1 MSKKI
6 LIVDDNE
13 QDRMIMKRYLF
24 QAGYYT
30 LFMAE
35 SGKEALAIAFN
46 EKPDL
51 IILDI
56 MMPVLSGSE
65 VGEILKNDQRTS
77 KIPIIFL
84 TGLLQKE
91 EAEHLGYQISGDHF
105 LSKPVKPTEL
115 ISMVERIFK

>member
-13 QDRMIMKRYLF
+13 QDRMIMKRYLY
-24 QAGYYT
+24 QAGYYN

-35 SGKEALAIAFN
+35 SGKEALTIAFS

-65 VGEILKNDQRTS
+65 VGEILKKDQRTN

-105 LSKPVKPTEL
+105 LSKPVKPQEL
-115 ISMVERIFK
+115 ISIVETIFG